1 MRIVC
6 LAALSASVG
15 LLIAMPCWASEQSD
29 ALTCIEQ
36 LVAAWNRND
45 DAGVT
50 NRMTAAPAII
60 DEFSPYHWEGP
71 TALADWNHDFETH
84 TKELGGVSNP
94 RVGLSRP
101 TEVDVHGNTAYA
113 IVPTTY
119 QYTVHARQVK
129 ENGILTAALLKTG
142 GSWRVAAFAWTN
154 QKTPAQR
161 INSVSPSL
169 LSGSR

>member
-6 LAALSASVG
+6 RAIIAASVMCLTG
-15 LLIAMPCWASEQSD
+15 APCYASDQSD

-50 NRMTAAPAII
+50 NRMTEAPAII

-71 TALADWNHDFETH
+71 TALADWNRDFETH
-84 TKELGGVSNP
+84 TKEIGGASNP
-94 RVGLSRP
+94 RVGLFRP
-101 TEVDVHGNTAYA
+101 TEVEVHGNTAYA

-119 QYTVHARQVK
+119 QYSIHTRKVK

-142 GSWRVAAFAWTN
+142 STWRVAAFAWTN
-154 QKTPAQR
+154 QKTPVQP

-169 LSGSR
+169 TRGNR